1 MGRRWQQKRKNEHY
15 YKKAKKEGYRSRAS
29 YKLEQLNEKY
39 EILESGDVVVDLGAA
54 PGGWLQI
61 AREKVGKD
69 GFVLGID
76 LEPIEKLEYSNVKSI
91 QGDITEMKTKALI
104 EENLPQPPN
113 AILSDASPDISGTWD
128 VDHARSV
135 GLGRATLNIAREL
148 LKPGGNVLIKVFQGE
163 LFDDLMKDA
172 KESFNFSKASK
183 PEASRKES
191 AEIYIIGKDFSP
203 C

>member
-1 MGRRWQQKRKNEHY
+1 MGKRWQEKRKNEHY

-29 YKLEQLNEKY
+29 YKLEQLDEKY

-61 AREKVGKD
+61 ACEKVGEE

-76 LEPIEKLEYSNVKSI
+76 LEPIEELEYPNVKSLR
-91 QGDITEMKTKALI
+91 GDITEMETKDLI
-104 EENLPQPPN
+104 GENLPQSPD
-113 AILSDASPDISGTWD
+113 AILSDASPDISGIWD

-135 GLGRATLNIAREL
+135 ELGRATLNLAREL

-163 LFDDLMKDA
+163 FFDDLMKDT
-172 KESFNFSKASK
+172 KESFSFHKASK

-191 AEIYIIGKDFSP
+191 AEIYIIGKNFSSS
-203 C
+203 